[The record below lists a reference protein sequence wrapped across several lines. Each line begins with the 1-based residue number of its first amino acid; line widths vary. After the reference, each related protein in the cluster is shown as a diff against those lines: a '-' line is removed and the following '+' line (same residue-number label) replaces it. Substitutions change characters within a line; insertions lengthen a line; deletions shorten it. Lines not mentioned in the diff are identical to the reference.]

1 MVDKINL
8 SHYRPTPDQRR
19 FSISTFAVTGQVAWE
34 AKPGGEFLA
43 RVDVLKG
50 AFAKM
55 IPFSAMEASVHV
67 VSEGK
72 SKTKKFQ
79 MKTIGAKADSKI
91 ANGQEKTWDD
101 VSILSPIEIP
111 WVVEYA
117 QQRWS
122 VGGPQEVSF
131 SFEDGQR
138 TREVILYFRQ
148 NSDTSPGDAMAIL
161 RVLKPG
167 EAANSIAATQKDPRA
182 GDVLVTIRDSQIT
195 GFTVFVP
202 LIGKLQFVA
211 S

>member
-1 MVDKINL
+1 MVEKINL

-50 AFAKM
+50 ALAKM

-67 VSEGK
+67 VSDGK

-79 MKTIGAKADSKI
+79 MKTVGAKADSKI
-91 ANGQEKTWDD
+91 SSGQEKTWND

-122 VGGPQEVSF
+122 VGGPKEVRF

-138 TREVILYFRQ
+138 TREVILYFRE
-148 NSDTSPGDAMAIL
+148 NSDTSPGDAMAVL
-161 RVLKPG
+161 RVLKPD
-167 EAANSIAATQKDPRA
+167 EEPHSIESTQKNPRA
-182 GDVLVTIRDSQIT
+182 GDVLVTIRDSRIT
-195 GFTVFVP
+195 GFTIFVP